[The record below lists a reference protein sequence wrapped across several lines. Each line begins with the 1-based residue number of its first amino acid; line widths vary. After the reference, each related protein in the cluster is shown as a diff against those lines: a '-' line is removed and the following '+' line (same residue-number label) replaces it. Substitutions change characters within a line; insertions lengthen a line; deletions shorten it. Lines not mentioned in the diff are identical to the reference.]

1 MAGFGFCE
9 ALGSVGRF
17 ALRCVL
23 IFGFSVAGFRFCGGS
38 YSGFWFC
45 GGFGFVVGLMD
56 GLGFAVGLD
65 LGFEGVG
72 GFGLSVVST
81 APVGFGGHGIGG
93 FAIADHKFG
102 RNVNSISGF
111 CE

>member
-1 MAGFGFCE
+1 MW
-9 ALGSVGRF
+9 VG
-17 ALRCVL
+17 LHCVA
-23 IFGFSVAGFRFCGGS
+23 FWVFSGWVSIWGGS
-38 YSGFWFC
+38 DSGFWFC

-102 RNVNSISGF
+102 CNVNSISGF